1 MRDGKFKRFVVF
13 TISILSVALCIGI
26 TLQSGNVDK
35 ETKTLNVLFFAGMIL
50 LILISRM
57 GGIKKIRKI
66 NNGFQKGYDD
76 LSEMEKLGR
85 VDLESFQFEEA
96 YLKERYEEYTRYVK
110 GHGDTDI
117 GEFINEYDI
126 GVYAGKKFLEVVP
139 DILTSAGILG
149 TFIGLVVGL
158 REFDPSGYQQMSQS
172 MKPLINGIKVAFLTS
187 IYGIALSLSYSMM
200 LSNIMGELEQ
210 MLEMFLEK
218 YYFLQKKKKEPYHEL
233 IVGQQ
238 QQTQVI
244 KDWTETFSIQLA
256 DRLEEVMLPT
266 FAQLEE
272 QLGKMADNQEEAL
285 IRAGEKSAEQFRK
298 TFFESLSKLDDPLE
312 KIETLQLQ
320 YIKALE
326 LSSEKLDNSVSKG
339 QEALQEVILDIKRCF
354 IDCAQILHENIESQ
368 TKAVENY
375 GLTAEKAGESLTAN
389 SQSLNEQVWNFGKN
403 IEIFTMGIEKLSN
416 EMSNFS
422 KKMQVTSE
430 SVAVIGQTGQ
440 EFLNMMRDMQIL
452 FRKMEKELE
461 KYESCAA
468 ALMETVSR
476 EAAAA
481 SADVPDKQNVRNEW
495 DGQKDWNEQK
505 ALMRELIKEVKVLS
519 ELERKRQERSFFN
532 RIFRRK

>member
-13 TISILSVALCIGI
+13 TIIILSVALCIGI

-35 ETKTLNVLFFAGMIL
+35 ETKTLNVLFLAGMIL

-126 GVYAGKKFLEVVP
+126 GVYAGKKFLEVIP

-218 YYFLQKKKKEPYHEL
+218 YYFLQKK
-233 IVGQQ
+233 
-238 QQTQVI
+238 
-244 KDWTETFSIQLA
+244 
-256 DRLEEVMLPT
+256 
-266 FAQLEE
+266 
-272 QLGKMADNQEEAL
+272 
-285 IRAGEKSAEQFRK
+285 RK
-298 TFFESLSKLDDPLE
+298 
-312 KIETLQLQ
+312 
-320 YIKALE
+320 
-326 LSSEKLDNSVSKG
+326 
-339 QEALQEVILDIKRCF
+339 
-354 IDCAQILHENIESQ
+354 
-368 TKAVENY
+368 
-375 GLTAEKAGESLTAN
+375 
-389 SQSLNEQVWNFGKN
+389 
-403 IEIFTMGIEKLSN
+403 
-416 EMSNFS
+416 
-422 KKMQVTSE
+422 
-430 SVAVIGQTGQ
+430 
-440 EFLNMMRDMQIL
+440 
-452 FRKMEKELE
+452 
-461 KYESCAA
+461 
-468 ALMETVSR
+468 
-476 EAAAA
+476 
-481 SADVPDKQNVRNEW
+481 
-495 DGQKDWNEQK
+495 
-505 ALMRELIKEVKVLS
+505 
-519 ELERKRQERSFFN
+519 N
-532 RIFRRK
+532 RIMS